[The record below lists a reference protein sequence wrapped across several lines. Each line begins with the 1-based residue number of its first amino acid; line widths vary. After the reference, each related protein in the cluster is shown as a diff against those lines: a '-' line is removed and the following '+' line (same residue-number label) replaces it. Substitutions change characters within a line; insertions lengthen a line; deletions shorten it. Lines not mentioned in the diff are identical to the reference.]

1 MSKTDY
7 SGQVNPGTTIG
18 AVDQDGH
25 FRSLRST
32 HMTRSPP
39 ESDIAESA
47 LFEGSSKT
55 RITSNE
61 SKSALTSHAVRE
73 VKFHGQKKF
82 QLKRRFYGSILP
94 KLSFPDSS
102 FWPLLG
108 LKKVDWDVDFRRKSI
123 FSKIPQTCF
132 RGQI

>member
-1 MSKTDY
+1 MSKIDY
-7 SGQVNPGTTIG
+7 SGLVDPGTAIA

-39 ESDIAESA
+39 ESDIAKSA

-73 VKFHGQKKF
+73 VKLYRQKKF
-82 QLKRRFYGSILP
+82 SAQKA
-94 KLSFPDSS
+94 
-102 FWPLLG
+102 LLW
-108 LKKVDWDVDFRRKSI
+108 LIFAQI
-123 FSKIPQTCF
+123 EFSKSFILATFGSQKGGLGP
-132 RGQI
+132 

>member
-1 MSKTDY
+1 MSKIDY
-7 SGQVNPGTTIG
+7 LGQDLPGTAIV
-18 AVDQDGH
+18 AVDQSFN

-39 ESDIAESA
+39 ESDIAKSA

-73 VKFHGQKKF
+73 VKFHQQKKISAQKAVLWLIF
-82 QLKRRFYGSILP
+82 AQIE
-94 KLSFPDSS
+94 
-102 FWPLLG
+102 
-108 LKKVDWDVDFRRKSI
+108 
-123 FSKIPQTCF
+123 FSKSFILATFGSQKGGLGP
-132 RGQI
+132 